1 VDHVSQYREKVK
13 FPLVSPLQG
22 ERRGEAIAKP
32 TKPKE
37 KEKAHM
43 KNKIETIQPERKSP
57 DLSDRLRSFTAD
69 MTTLAASLPEDRAG
83 ARVAD
88 TILNQSLAAYYAH
101 GQAEGSPSAKEFT
114 EKFRETLE
122 QLRLLRRTLY
132 LLQVMALPCDG
143 SAVTKG
149 LEDADILV
157 RIFFSSIRTLTSK
170 AAA

>member
-1 VDHVSQYREKVK
+1 
-13 FPLVSPLQG
+13 
-22 ERRGEAIAKP
+22 
-32 TKPKE
+32 
-37 KEKAHM
+37 
-43 KNKIETIQPERKSP
+43 
-57 DLSDRLRSFTAD
+57 
-69 MTTLAASLPEDRAG
+69 
-83 ARVAD
+83 VAD
-88 TILNQSLAAYYAH
+88 AILNQALAAYYAH
-101 GQAEGSPSAKEFT
+101 GQAGGSPSAKEFT

-157 RIFFSSIRTLTSK
+157 RIFFSSIRTLTNK